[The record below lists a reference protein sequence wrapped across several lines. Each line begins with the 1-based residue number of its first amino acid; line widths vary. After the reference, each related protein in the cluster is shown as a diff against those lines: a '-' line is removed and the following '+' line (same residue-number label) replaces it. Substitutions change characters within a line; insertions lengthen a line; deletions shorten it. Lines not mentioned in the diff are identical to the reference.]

1 MPRLA
6 KICDTYKVN
15 ADLMISKVCG
25 GEAMSQDNVLKWADR
40 VQFVN
45 GYGPTEAAVISVA
58 NSKVSRSTDPSNI
71 GFAHANSRAWIAD
84 LNDHN
89 RLAPLGCVGELLLG
103 GPILAREYL
112 HDEAK
117 TAAAFIPTTS
127 WANAFEAKLG
137 TPGRVYK
144 TGDVVK
150 YNEDGSIAYIGR
162 RDNQVKLHGQRM
174 ELGEI
179 ESKFALHDEIR
190 HGVALLPKEG
200 PCKER
205 VVAVISMSDP
215 SLAPH
220 SSASTACELLQ
231 GEPFEVAQAQLDKVR
246 EALSDQLPAYMMP
259 TIWVIMAAIPIL
271 VSGKLDRKQVEKWIE
286 GLDEISYRH
295 IVGDERNTSG
305 QDPITETVQQ
315 LREVWASVFNIA
327 VDNIDPS
334 RSFMSQGGDSLI
346 SMSIIARCRKIGI
359 HLSLQEVLQSK
370 SLFQLGTTLDSRGH
384 STKNS
389 KTLFAE
395 EKMDER
401 FELSPV
407 QRLYFELAG
416 SSSDHTKEGR
426 FNQSQLLRLNRK
438 TEAKTI
444 QDAVRTI
451 VQQHSMLRAKFQRD
465 RNGNWRQRIS
475 MSASDSH
482 RFGEH
487 QIDSSNDLLRLLS
500 VSQSSL
506 DLENGPLFAVELIH
520 SQQHGQILSLI
531 AHHLVID
538 VVSWNIMLQ
547 QLEDLLTLQTE
558 RIEKP
563 LSFQVWSALQ
573 SDDACRRD
581 PSTIKKILPFRVR
594 KPDLASWGMVGRSN
608 HYADVEHAS
617 FQLDKPN
624 TELVVGKSNKALQ
637 TQPIELF
644 QCALLHSFRSV
655 FQRRAMP
662 TIFSESHGRDTW
674 DTAIDPTATIGW
686 FTSIYPIAI
695 AQEDM
700 DLDSVEILKRVKD
713 LRRSLQ
719 ANGREYFAHRYL
731 TPDGRWR
738 FGDHMPMEILLN
750 YTGQSNSS
758 GPSDA
763 LLQPFDLSR
772 SREDEIRTAD
782 VGPAAVRM
790 ALFEISV
797 AISNGQARF
806 SFMWNKHMEHQHEI
820 HQWITK
826 CRDTL
831 VDLVVRLADHRRE
844 PTLSDF
850 PLLPT
855 SYSGLAKH
863 VDETFHE
870 IGISTLDEVEDIFI
884 CAPTQE
890 GLLLSQIRNPNQ
902 YVNFVISEVQLAG
915 KGAKVDVQRMAKAWQ
930 KVVDRH
936 QSLRTAFVYSVCKGH
951 AFDQIAMKYAEGGA
965 VVVRCDDAE
974 WEHELN
980 KVSLREVNRT
990 RRPMLPQQLTICMTK
1005 SGQCYIK
1012 LELNHAV
1019 IDGGS
1024 GALITR
1030 DLALAYEGRL
1040 PDGAKPL
1047 YSEYVKFISSR
1058 GEGTDVVY
1066 WKDYLEGIRRCHL
1079 PPLQPESKEANR
1091 LNAIYLHFDRFAE
1104 LQAFCRANELTLSN
1118 VMLAAWGLVLR
1129 HYTSMNDVCFGNLT
1143 AGRDA
1148 PVDGIQDTV
1157 GAFINMLV
1165 CRVTFEHSRSIK
1177 DIVRNVQSDYL
1188 ESLPHQHCSL
1198 AKLQHDLGFSGEP
1211 LFNTAVS
1218 IQNQISTRDAEKEG
1232 DAIEIE
1238 PITDHDPTEVR
1249 YIGACLD
1256 EQTSCILIG
1265 KI

>member
-1 MPRLA
+1 MQL
-6 KICDTYKVN
+6 
-15 ADLMISKVCG
+15 
-25 GEAMSQDNVLKWADR
+25 
-40 VQFVN
+40 VN

-58 NSKVSRSTDPSNI
+58 NSKISRLTDPAII
-71 GFAHANSRAWIAD
+71 GFAHANCHAWITD
-84 LNDHN
+84 VNDHN

-112 HDEAK
+112 HDKIK
-117 TAAAFIPTTS
+117 TAAAFIAKTS
-127 WANAFEAKLG
+127 WARMFDAQLTSPGKL
-137 TPGRVYK
+137 YK
-144 TGDVVK
+144 TGDLVK
-150 YNEDGSIAYIGR
+150 YNEDGSITFIGR

-179 ESKFALHDEIR
+179 ESKFALHDQIQ
-190 HGVALLPKEG
+190 HGVALLPKKG
-200 PCKER
+200 LCKER
-205 VVAVISMSDP
+205 LVAVISMSNP
-215 SLAPH
+215 SRPPK

-231 GEPFEVAQAQLDKVR
+231 GEYFEAAQAQLEKVR
-246 EALSDQLPAYMMP
+246 ESLANQLPAYMMP
-259 TIWVIMAAIPIL
+259 TVWAILESIPIL
-271 VSGKLDRKQVEKWIE
+271 VSGKLDRKQVENWIE
-286 GLDEISYRH
+286 GLDEVSYRH
-295 IVGDERNTSG
+295 VIGDERTGSG
-305 QDPITETVQQ
+305 EASITETVQQ
-315 LREVWASVFNIA
+315 LREVWASVFNIP
-327 VDNIDPS
+327 VDKIDPS

-359 HLSLQEVLQSK
+359 DLSLQEVLQSK
-370 SLFQLGTTLDSRGH
+370 SIFQLGTTLDSRGH
-384 STKNS
+384 STKNN
-389 KTLFAE
+389 KAVFAE
-395 EKMDER
+395 ETIDER

-416 SSSDHTKEGR
+416 SSSDHTQEGR

-438 TEAKTI
+438 TEVKTI
-444 QDAVRTI
+444 RDAVRTI
-451 VQQHSMLRAKFQRD
+451 VQQHSMFRARFQRD
-465 RNGNWRQRIS
+465 AKGNWTQRIS
-475 MSASDSH
+475 KSASDSH
-482 RFGEH
+482 RFCEH
-487 QIDSSNDLLRLLS
+487 QIDSSNDLLRVLS
-500 VSQSSL
+500 ESQRSL
-506 DLENGPLFAVELIH
+506 DLENGPLFAVELVH

-538 VVSWNIMLQ
+538 VVSWNIILQ
-547 QLEDLLTLQTE
+547 QLEDILTLQTE
-558 RIEKP
+558 TIEKP
-563 LSFQVWSALQ
+563 LSFQVWCALQ
-573 SDDACRRD
+573 TENACRRD
-581 PSTIKKILPFRVR
+581 AATVKKILPFRVGR
-594 KPDLASWGMVGRSN
+594 PDLASWGMVGRSN
-608 HYADVEHAS
+608 HYSDVEHAS
-617 FQLDKPN
+617 FQLDQSN
-624 TELVVGKSNKALQ
+624 TEVAIGKSNTALQ
-637 TQPIELF
+637 TQPVELF
-644 QCALLHSFRSV
+644 QSALLHSFRSV
-655 FQRRAMP
+655 FHRRAMP
-662 TIFSESHGRDTW
+662 TIFNESHGRDTW
-674 DTAIDPTATIGW
+674 DTSIDPTGTTGW

-695 AQEDM
+695 AQEDV
-700 DLDSVEILKRVKD
+700 DLDAVEILKRVKD
-713 LRRSLQ
+713 IRRSLR

-750 YTGQSNSS
+750 YTGQSNQ
-758 GPSDA
+758 SDSNES
-763 LLQPFDLSR
+763 LLQPFDLTKSR
-772 SREDEIRTAD
+772 DDEIATAD
-782 VGPAAVRM
+782 VGPNAARM

-797 AISNGQARF
+797 AISNGRTRF

-820 HQWITK
+820 HQWVSK
-826 CRDTL
+826 CRITL
-831 VDLVVRLADHRRE
+831 MDILAQLASHRRE

-855 SYSGLAKH
+855 NYSGLAKH
-863 VDETFHE
+863 VNETFHE
-870 IGISTLDEVEDIFI
+870 IGISTLDEVEDMYI

-915 KGAKVDVQRMAKAWQ
+915 KGAKIDVQRLTKAWQ

-951 AFDQIAMKYAEGGA
+951 AFDQIALKYAQGGA
-965 VVVRCDDAE
+965 IVVRCEDSD
-974 WEHELN
+974 WENELN
-980 KVSLREVNRT
+980 KIRLRDVNRT
-990 RRPMLPQQLTICMTK
+990 RRPMLPQQLSICMTT

-1030 DLALAYEGRL
+1030 DLALAYENRL
-1040 PDGAKPL
+1040 SEGSKPL

-1058 GEGTDVVY
+1058 GEGTDVAF
-1066 WKDYLEGIRRCHL
+1066 WKNYLDGIRRCQL
-1079 PPLQPESKEANR
+1079 PSLQPGPKEQNR
-1091 LNAIYLHFDRFAE
+1091 LNAIYLQFDRFAE

-1118 VMLAAWGLVLR
+1118 VMLAGWGLVLR
-1129 HYTSMNDVCFGNLT
+1129 HYTSTNDVCFGNLT

-1165 CRVTFEHSRSIK
+1165 CRVTFEHSRTIRE
-1177 DIVRNVQSDYL
+1177 IVRNVQSDYL

-1238 PITDHDPTEVR
+1238 PITDYDPTEVSYR
-1249 YIGACLD
+1249 AD
-1256 EQTSCILIG
+1256 
-1265 KI
+1265 